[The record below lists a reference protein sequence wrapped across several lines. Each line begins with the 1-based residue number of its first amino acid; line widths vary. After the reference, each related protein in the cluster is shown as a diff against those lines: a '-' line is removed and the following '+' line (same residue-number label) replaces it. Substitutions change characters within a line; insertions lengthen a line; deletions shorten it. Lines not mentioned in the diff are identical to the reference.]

1 MAESISINVSA
12 TPTEVLTDQPNH
24 YQIAS
29 VVNNSS
35 FLRIQTETYSGIN
48 FNTKYAPTAK
58 VDVNNTFS
66 TANELD
72 YIGEQEVTA
81 STAGG
86 QIDTDKAFTNL
97 TTVDG
102 NIGKSLDPTII
113 GMTVI

>member
-1 MAESISINVSA
+1 MAESISVTLGV
-12 TPTEVLTDQPNH
+12 TPTEVLTDQPNF

-48 FNTKYAPTAK
+48 FNTKYPPTNK

-72 YIGEQEVTA
+72 YEGEQEVTA

-86 QIDTDKAFTNL
+86 QR
-97 TTVDG
+97 
-102 NIGKSLDPTII
+102 P
-113 GMTVI
+113 

>member
-1 MAESISINVSA
+1 MESIAVTLGV
-12 TPTEVLTDQPNH
+12 TPTEVLTDQPNF

-29 VVNNSS
+29 VTNQGG
-35 FLRIQTETYSGIN
+35 FLRIQTEPYSLIN

-66 TANELD
+66 TTDEVD

-86 QIDTDKAFTNL
+86 QIDTDKAFTDL

-102 NIGKSLDPTII
+102 NIGKSVDPTII
-113 GMTVI
+113 GMTVT

>member
-1 MAESISINVSA
+1 MAESIGINVSA
-12 TPTEVLTDQPNH
+12 SPTEVLTDQPNF

-29 VVNNSS
+29 VVNNAS
-35 FLRIQTETYSGIN
+35 FLRIQTETYSLIN

-66 TANELD
+66 TVDEVD
-72 YIGEQEVTA
+72 YQGEQEVTA

-86 QIDTDKAFTNL
+86 QIDTDKAFTDL

-102 NIGKSLDPTII
+102 NIGKTLDPTII
-113 GMTVI
+113 GITTT

>member
-1 MAESISINVSA
+1 MESIGITLSV
-12 TPTEVLTDQPNH
+12 TPTEILTDQPNF

-48 FNTKYAPTAK
+48 FNTKYAPAVK

-66 TANELD
+66 TVDEVD

-86 QIDTDKAFTNL
+86 QIDTDRAFTDL

-102 NIGKSLDPTII
+102 NIGKSIDPTII

>member
-1 MAESISINVSA
+1 MAESITMNINE
-12 TPTEVLTDQPNH
+12 TPTEVLTDRPSF

-72 YIGEQEVTA
+72 YEGEQEVTA

-86 QIDTDKAFTNL
+86 QIDTDRAFTNN
-97 TTVDG
+97 TTTDG
-102 NIGKSLDPTII
+102 NIGKTLDPTII